1 MDHFGA
7 LGAFVQSAET
17 RSFTQAGQ
25 RLGLS
30 SSAIGKAVSRLEE
43 ELGVRL
49 FHRSTRSIRLTT
61 EGSLFLQRCY
71 RIIGEFD
78 EARLELTETAGK
90 PRGKLRIGLP
100 QLGIHL
106 MPHFIAFQQHHPE
119 IELELDFSDR
129 LMNLIEEG
137 FDAVMRIGEVSDSRL
152 TIRRLNGYDHRLV
165 AAPAY
170 LERHGTP
177 AVPADLARHA
187 CLRYRYPTSG
197 KLAPWPLASEGEV
210 VAVDLPQ
217 SAITNTVDSLI
228 DMAEAGLGI
237 AFLPDFLVAAPIAD
251 GRLVAVLEAHVSDH
265 RSFCILWPSS
275 RQSQPRIKAFV
286 DFVADRLAGG
296 LSDGAQTVLETK
308 PPTG

>member
-1 MDHFGA
+1 MDHLGA

-30 SSAIGKAVSRLEE
+30 SSAIGKAVARLEE

-49 FHRSTRSIRLTT
+49 FHRSTRSIRLTA

-78 EARLELTETAGK
+78 QARSELTEAVGK
-90 PRGKLRIGLP
+90 PSGKLRIGLP

-106 MPHFIAFQQHHPE
+106 MPHFIAFQQHFPA

-129 LMNLIEEG
+129 LMNLIDEG

-152 TIRRLNGYDHRLV
+152 TIRKLNGYSHRLV
-165 AAPAY
+165 AAPSY
-170 LERHGTP
+170 LARNGTP
-177 AVPADLARHA
+177 RTPSDLAGHT

-197 KLAPWPLASEGEV
+197 KLAPWPLVSDGKAV
-210 VAVDLPQ
+210 VVDLPQ
-217 SAITNTVDSLI
+217 SATTNTVDSLAV
-228 DMAEAGLGI
+228 MAEAGLGI
-237 AFLPDFLVAAPIAD
+237 AFLPDFLVSASIAT
-251 GRLVAVLEAHVSDH
+251 GRLAAILDEHVDDH
-265 RSFCILWPSS
+265 RTFCILWPSS
-275 RQSQPRIKAFV
+275 RQSLPRIKAFV
-286 DFVADRLAGG
+286 DFFAARLIRGFIPATP
-296 LSDGAQTVLETK
+296 SQR
-308 PPTG
+308 

>member
-49 FHRSTRSIRLTT
+49 FHRSTRSIRLTA

-71 RIIGEFD
+71 RIISEFD
-78 EARLELTETAGK
+78 QARLELTEVAGK

-106 MPHFIAFQQHHPE
+106 MPHFIAFQQQYPE

-129 LMNLIEEG
+129 LMNVIDEG

-152 TIRRLNGYDHRLV
+152 TMRKLNGYQHRLV
-165 AAPAY
+165 AAPSY
-170 LERHGTP
+170 LDRNGTP
-177 AVPADLARHA
+177 VAPSDLAGHA

-197 KLAPWPLASEGEV
+197 KLAPWILMADGQA
-210 VAVDLPQ
+210 VAIDLPQ
-217 SAITNTVDSLI
+217 SATTNTVESLSV
-228 DMAEAGLGI
+228 MAEAGLGI
-237 AFLPDFLVAAPIAD
+237 AFLPDFLVAGAFKN
-251 GRLVAVLEAHVSDH
+251 GRLVAILDDYVSDH
-265 RSFCILWPSS
+265 RTFCILWPSS
-275 RQSQPRIKAFV
+275 RQSLPRIKVFV
-286 DFVADRLAGG
+286 DFISARLAIGFMP
-296 LSDGAQTVLETK
+296 AT
-308 PPTG
+308 PFPH

>member
-1 MDHFGA
+1 MDHLGA

-30 SSAIGKAVSRLEE
+30 SSAIGKAVARLEE

-49 FHRSTRSIRLTT
+49 FHRSTRSIRLTA

-78 EARLELTETAGK
+78 QARLELTEAVGK
-90 PRGKLRIGLP
+90 PSGKLRIGLP

-106 MPHFIAFQQHHPE
+106 MPHFIAFQQHFPE

-129 LMNLIEEG
+129 LMNLIDEG

-152 TIRRLNGYDHRLV
+152 TIRKLNGYHHRLV
-165 AAPAY
+165 AAPSY
-170 LERHGTP
+170 LDRNGMPCTP
-177 AVPADLARHA
+177 SDLAGHT

-197 KLAPWPLASEGEV
+197 KLAPWPLVSDGKAV
-210 VAVDLPQ
+210 VVDLPQ
-217 SAITNTVDSLI
+217 SATTNTVDSLAV
-228 DMAEAGLGI
+228 MAEAGLGI
-237 AFLPDFLVAAPIAD
+237 AFLPDFLVSASIAT
-251 GRLVAVLEAHVSDH
+251 GRLAAILDEHVDDH
-265 RSFCILWPSS
+265 RTFCILWPSS
-275 RQSQPRIKAFV
+275 RQSLPRIKAFV
-286 DFVADRLAGG
+286 DFIAARLVGG
-296 LSDGAQTVLETK
+296 FIPATPSQH
-308 PPTG
+308 

>member
-1 MDHFGA
+1 MDQFGA
-7 LGAFVQSAET
+7 IGAFVQSAET
-17 RSFTQAGQ
+17 LSFTQAGQ

-30 SSAIGKAVSRLEE
+30 SSAIGKAISRLEA

-49 FHRSTRSIRLTT
+49 FHRSTRSIRLTA

-78 EARLELTETAGK
+78 QARLEMTEAVGK

-100 QLGIHL
+100 QLGIHF
-106 MPHFIAFQQHHPE
+106 MPHFIAFQQHFPE

-129 LMNLIEEG
+129 LMNLIDEG

-152 TIRRLNGYDHRLV
+152 TIRKLNGYEHRLV
-165 AAPAY
+165 AAPTY
-170 LERHGTP
+170 LDRHGTP
-177 AVPADLARHA
+177 SVPADLADHS

-197 KLAPWPLASEGEV
+197 KLAPWPLISDGE
-210 VAVDLPQ
+210 ALDLPQ
-217 SAITNTVDSLI
+217 SATTNTVDSLMV
-228 DMAEAGLGI
+228 MAEAGLGI
-237 AFLPDFLVAAPIAD
+237 AFLPDFLVAGAIAE
-251 GRLVAVLEAHVSDH
+251 GRLAALLDDHVSDH

-286 DFVADRLAGG
+286 DFIAGRLADG
-296 LSDGAQTVLETK
+296 LNENSQAITQSRSL
-308 PPTG
+308 TG

>member
-78 EARLELTETAGK
+78 QARLELTETVGK

-106 MPHFIAFQQHHPE
+106 MPHFIAFQQHYPE

-129 LMNLIEEG
+129 LMNLIDEG

-152 TIRRLNGYDHRLV
+152 TIRKLNGYRHRLV
-165 AAPAY
+165 ASPSY
-170 LERHGTP
+170 LDRMGTP
-177 AVPADLARHA
+177 AVPSDLAGHA

-197 KLAPWPLASEGEV
+197 KLAPWPLVSDGEIV
-210 VAVDLPQ
+210 TVDVPQ
-217 SAITNTVDSLI
+217 SATTNTVDALLI
-228 DMAEAGLGI
+228 MAEAGLGI
-237 AFLPDFLVAAPIAD
+237 AFLPDFLVAGAVAN
-251 GRLVAVLEAHVSDH
+251 GRLVAILEDNVSDH

-275 RQSQPRIKAFV
+275 RQSLPRIKAFV
-286 DFVADRLAGG
+286 DFIAARLANG
-296 LSDGAQTVLETK
+296 LTA
-308 PPTG
+308 